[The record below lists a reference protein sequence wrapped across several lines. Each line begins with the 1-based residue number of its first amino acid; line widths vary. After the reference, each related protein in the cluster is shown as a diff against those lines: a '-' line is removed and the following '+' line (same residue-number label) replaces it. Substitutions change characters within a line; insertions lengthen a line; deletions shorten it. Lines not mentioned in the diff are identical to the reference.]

1 MNFFQQFLSLFRS
14 KPDPQFVARQ
24 LRKPSGKFADTIAAK
39 MDEVNAPLFNLT
51 LESMQLSEEES
62 VLEIGF
68 GSGTFFPKVFD
79 KAPLLKVSGIDY
91 SAEMVNKA
99 KQNNRSA
106 VEANTL
112 TLKIGNSD
120 DMPFPSNTFDKVFC
134 NMVVYFWAQ
143 PEVHLSEVHRVLKP
157 NGRFY
162 TGIRTKESMLT
173 LPFVEHGFNLYE
185 KEQWSNL
192 LRENGFRV
200 VRITHQL
207 DPEMQIDNRKM
218 QMNSIC
224 IIAEKSKSNPKLSPG

>member
-14 KPDPQFVARQ
+14 KPDPKFVARQ

-39 MDEVNAPLFNLT
+39 MDKGNAPLFNLT
-51 LESMQLSEEES
+51 LETMQLSEEES

-68 GSGTFFPKVFD
+68 GSGTFFSKIFD
-79 KAPLLKVSGIDY
+79 KAPRLKVSGIDY

-99 KQNNRSA
+99 KKSNQSA
-106 VEANTL
+106 IEDNSL
-112 TLKIGNSD
+112 TLKMGNSD

-134 NMVVYFWAQ
+134 NMVVYFWDQ
-143 PEVHLSEVHRVLKP
+143 PEIHLSEVHRVLKP

-162 TGIRTKESMLT
+162 TGLRTKNSMLE

-185 KEQWSNL
+185 KDQWSEL

-200 VRITHQL
+200 RRIAQQL
-207 DPEMQIDNRKM
+207 DPEMEIDDQKL
-218 QMNSIC
+218 QMKSVC
-224 IIAEKSKSNPKLSPG
+224 IIAEKQEV